1 MGFAHSDQPE
11 KKVALLVASDLLQ
24 LAKETKKNLTIIGTI
39 HCAESYEYWRSN
51 GESTSSPFIT
61 LT

>member
-24 LAKETKKNLTIIGTI
+24 LAKETKKFSQLLAQFIVQRVMNIG
-39 HCAESYEYWRSN
+39 
-51 GESTSSPFIT
+51 GQMVSPR
-61 LT
+61 LHHL

>member
-24 LAKETKKNLTIIGTI
+24 LAKETKKISQLLAQFIVQRVMNIG
-39 HCAESYEYWRSN
+39 
-51 GESTSSPFIT
+51 GQMVSPR
-61 LT
+61 LHHL

>member
-24 LAKETKKNLTIIGTI
+24 LAKETKKISQLL
-39 HCAESYEYWRSN
+39 AQ
-51 GESTSSPFIT
+51 FIVRRVMNSGSQMVSQH
-61 LT
+61 LHHS

>member
-24 LAKETKKNLTIIGTI
+24 LAKETKKISQLLAQFIVQRVMNIG
-39 HCAESYEYWRSN
+39 
-51 GESTSSPFIT
+51 GQMVSPR
-61 LT
+61 LYHL

>member
-24 LAKETKKNLTIIGTI
+24 LAKETKKISQLLAQFIVRRVMNIG
-39 HCAESYEYWRSN
+39 
-51 GESTSSPFIT
+51 GQMVSPR
-61 LT
+61 LHHL

>member
-24 LAKETKKNLTIIGTI
+24 LAKETKKISQLLAQFIVRRVMNIG
-39 HCAESYEYWRSN
+39 
-51 GESTSSPFIT
+51 GQMVSPR
-61 LT
+61 LYHL

>member
-24 LAKETKKNLTIIGTI
+24 LAKETKKISQLLAQSIVQRVMNIG
-39 HCAESYEYWRSN
+39 
-51 GESTSSPFIT
+51 GQMVSPR
-61 LT
+61 LHHL

>member
-24 LAKETKKNLTIIGTI
+24 LAKETKKISQLLAQFIVQRVMNIG
-39 HCAESYEYWRSN
+39 
-51 GESTSSPFIT
+51 GQMVSPP
-61 LT
+61 LHHL